1 MQPKI
6 VLHLTQDGL
15 QHWRSATRFE
25 FYRRLAEIANR
36 SGVEITQTRALKTK
50 GIVPTELED
59 GNLNIVHGGSVK
71 GRGWLNASMAYLPG
85 YWHVNPEGTLAD
97 SPARRSIFE
106 PESVKPRAARRFY
119 NQLQAQFSNERRS
132 RYWQKTE
139 RTELP
144 SGSIAIVL
152 QGRHPYANRQSHMP
166 MEEMIGEVLSI
177 SRSEP
182 IVLKPHPLEIDF
194 GMEAIKR
201 LDRHRHRFVIT
212 DANIHDVL
220 SAARVVVSVNSSATF
235 EGFMHRK
242 PSILFGRCDFPTLVN
257 TVQKSGEFRSAH
269 DRSMQTDWD
278 YPKMLY
284 WYFKNHTVAVR
295 SRKLEKYLAN
305 QIRESGLDPEDFGI
319 SVREEGQ
326 EDLECASAP
335 KESLNH
341 P

>member
-1 MQPKI
+1 
-6 VLHLTQDGL
+6 
-15 QHWRSATRFE
+15 
-25 FYRRLAEIANR
+25 
-36 SGVEITQTRALKTK
+36 
-50 GIVPTELED
+50 
-59 GNLNIVHGGSVK
+59 
-71 GRGWLNASMAYLPG
+71 
-85 YWHVNPEGTLAD
+85 
-97 SPARRSIFE
+97 
-106 PESVKPRAARRFY
+106 
-119 NQLQAQFSNERRS
+119 
-132 RYWQKTE
+132 
-139 RTELP
+139 
-144 SGSIAIVL
+144 
-152 QGRHPYANRQSHMP
+152 